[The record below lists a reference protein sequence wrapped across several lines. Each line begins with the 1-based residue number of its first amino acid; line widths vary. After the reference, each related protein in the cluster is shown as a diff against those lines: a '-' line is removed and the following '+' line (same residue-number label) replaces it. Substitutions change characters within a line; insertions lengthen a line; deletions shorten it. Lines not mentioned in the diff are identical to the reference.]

1 MIVIT
6 NEISSLI
13 HGVNDDVNEDTD
25 GIAIKLIQDD
35 LEVDVN
41 IDGTHRFGSSKNSNR
56 KTRPIKV
63 TFTRYIVMCML
74 SVHS

>member
-1 MIVIT
+1 MLL
-6 NEISSLI
+6 N
-13 HGVNDDVNEDTD
+13 D

-41 IDGTHRFGSSKNSNR
+41 IDGTHRSGSSKNSNR

-63 TFTRYIVMCML
+63 TFTR
-74 SVHS
+74 

>member
-1 MIVIT
+1 MLL
-6 NEISSLI
+6 N
-13 HGVNDDVNEDTD
+13 D

-41 IDGTHRFGSSKNSNR
+41 IDGTHRSGSSKNSNR

-63 TFTRYIVMCML
+63 TFTRYYLSML
-74 SVHS
+74 SVLLT